1 PARLTGRDELQ
12 LQKGAPD
19 VAAVCIAI
27 RSTLGNL
34 ARGWDRWDAVT
45 VARTVRVAKN
55 QIDLEVFVQLIALR
69 WVWGIRVVRI
79 WKVGS
84 LLRRENHLPGH
95 VGGRTRTSGVE
106 TDDRLIVPDVTIGA
120 YNLRVVG
127 LIVRRR
133 IEFQRIRTLRLCRG
147 CKA

>member
-1 PARLTGRDELQ
+1 MGRTHTSVVDLNLCNRAPLRCRSIAAVEAPARLTGRDELQ

-19 VAAVCIAI
+19 AGVVCIAI

-84 LLRRENHLPGH
+84 LLRRENLESSRHYDAQGPH
-95 VGGRTRTSGVE
+95 
-106 TDDRLIVPDVTIGA
+106 P
-120 YNLRVVG
+120 
-127 LIVRRR
+127 
-133 IEFQRIRTLRLCRG
+133 
-147 CKA
+147 

>member
-1 PARLTGRDELQ
+1 MGRTHTSVVDLNLRNRAPLRCRSIAAVEAPERLTGRDELQ

-34 ARGWDRWDAVT
+34 ARGWDRCDAVT

-84 LLRRENHLPGH
+84 LLHRENHLPGH
-95 VGGRTRTSGVE
+95 VGSRTR
-106 TDDRLIVPDVTIGA
+106 
-120 YNLRVVG
+120 
-127 LIVRRR
+127 
-133 IEFQRIRTLRLCRG
+133 
-147 CKA
+147 